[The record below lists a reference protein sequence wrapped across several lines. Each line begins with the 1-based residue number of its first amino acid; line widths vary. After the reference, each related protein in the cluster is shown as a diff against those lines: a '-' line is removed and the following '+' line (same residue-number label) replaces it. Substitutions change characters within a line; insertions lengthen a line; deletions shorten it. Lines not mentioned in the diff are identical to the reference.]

1 MPTIIKATDHN
12 TAIHAAAFNFD
23 DMAVRAR
30 QYLDQVRAEAATIIS
45 KAQDEAGAVR
55 ARAEAEGRQAGVEV
69 VEQMVGKQVLPALR
83 KVTQDIQHA
92 KQAWLT
98 QWEKSAVH
106 VAAAIAGRVIRRE
119 LPNMP
124 DVPLTLIREALELAA
139 GSPQL
144 KIHLNAEDHAK
155 LGKEVEAIV
164 KELAGLASTEL
175 IADPDIS
182 PGGCR
187 IDTRFGVIDQQFES
201 QLARIEEELTG

>member
-1 MPTIIKATDHN
+1 MTIIKATDHN
-12 TAIHAAAFNFD
+12 AAIHATAFNFD

-30 QYLDQVRAEAATIIS
+30 QYLDQVRAEAVEIVI
-45 KAQDEAGAVR
+45 KAREEADAVR
-55 ARAEAEGRQAGVEV
+55 ARAEAEGLKAGREV

-83 KVTQDIQHA
+83 KVTQDIQYA

-124 DVPLTLIREALELAA
+124 DVPLALVREALELAA

-144 KIHLNAEDHAK
+144 KIHLNPSDHEK
-155 LGKEVEAIV
+155 LGKEVELIV
-164 KELAGLASTEL
+164 KELSGLASTEL
-175 IADPDIS
+175 VADPEIT

-187 IDTRFGVIDQQFES
+187 IDTRFGVIDQQFEA
-201 QLARIEEELTG
+201 QLARIEEELT